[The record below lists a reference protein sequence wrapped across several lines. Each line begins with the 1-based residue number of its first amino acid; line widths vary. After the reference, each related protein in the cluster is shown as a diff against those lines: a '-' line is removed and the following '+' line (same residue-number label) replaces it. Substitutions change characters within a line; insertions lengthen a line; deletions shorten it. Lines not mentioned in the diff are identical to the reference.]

1 MTHWKKTSARTPE
14 QPRTKGRRAAALAGG
29 ILIVLLILFVAGYVL
44 GDPVSLAWARHHA
57 MDYANEQW
65 PGNNFTAVYAY
76 NEMGYRYRVRV
87 QSMTSQDTSFDVELS
102 WGVVRSTTYEQDVTG
117 LSNTQVRI
125 TEAARQDMTT
135 ALNNA
140 GMNPDW
146 LDVQPGKGW
155 ESTPEDWGLML
166 DMPYDPGNLPPLTA
180 SFYLVYTDRLPTEA
194 DANALLKNAKAAFD
208 AAGLDIAYYK
218 GYLVYS
224 GGKKYEHDINLGP
237 LTAAEV
243 DALP

>member
-1 MTHWKKTSARTPE
+1 MTHWKKTSVRTPE
-14 QPRTKGRRAAALAGG
+14 RPRTKGRRAAALAGG
-29 ILIVLLILFVAGYVL
+29 VLIVLLILFVAGYVL

-102 WGVVRSTTYEQDVTG
+102 WGVVRSTTYEQDVNG
-117 LSNTQVRI
+117 LSNTRVRI
-125 TEAARQDMTT
+125 TEAARQDMAT
-135 ALNNA
+135 ALQNA
-140 GMNPDW
+140 GMNPNL
-146 LDVQPGKGW
+146 LDVLPGKDG
-155 ESTPEDWGLML
+155 EGSPEDWGFTL
-166 DMPYDPGNLPPLTA
+166 DMPYDPGNLPPLTVRV
-180 SFYLVYTDRLPTEA
+180 YLIYTDRLPTEA

-208 AAGLDIAYYK
+208 AAGLDIAYYRVDLMYPH
-218 GYLVYS
+218 GE
-224 GGKKYEHDINLGP
+224 KYENDINLGP
-237 LTAAEV
+237 LTAEEV

>member
-1 MTHWKKTSARTPE
+1 MIPSKKTSAGNPE
-14 QPRTKGRRAAALAGG
+14 HPRTEGRRAAALVGG

-65 PGNNFTAVYAY
+65 PGNNFTAVSAWHETGYSY
-76 NEMGYRYRVRV
+76 NVRV
-87 QSMTSQDTSFDVELS
+87 QSMTSQDTSFDVYLS

-117 LSNTQVRI
+117 LNNTRVRI
-125 TEAARQDMTT
+125 TEAARQDMTN

-146 LDVQPGKGW
+146 LDVQPGKSW
-155 ESTPEDWGLML
+155 EGTPEDWGLTL

-180 SFYLVYTDRLPTEA
+180 DFTLFYTDRLPTEA
-194 DANALLKNAKAAFD
+194 DANALLKNAKAAFE
-208 AAGLDIAYYK
+208 AAGLDIAYYEV
-218 GYLVYS
+218 YLVYS

-243 DALP
+243 DALT

>member
-1 MTHWKKTSARTPE
+1 MMHGKKTSVRTADRPHT
-14 QPRTKGRRAAALAGG
+14 RSRRAAALAGG
-29 ILIVLLILFVAGYVL
+29 ILIVLLILFAAGYAL
-44 GDPVSLAWARHHA
+44 GDPISLAWARHHA
-57 MDYANEQW
+57 VEYADEQW
-65 PGNNFTAVYAY
+65 PGNNFTAVSAWYDT
-76 NEMGYRYRVRV
+76 GYSYWVRV
-87 QSMTSQDTSFDVELS
+87 QSMTSQDTSFTVILS
-102 WGVVRSTTYEQDVTG
+102 WGVVRSTTYEEDVTN
-117 LSNTQVRI
+117 LNNTRVRI
-125 TEAARQDMTT
+125 IAAAKQDMTT

-146 LDVQPGKGW
+146 LDVQPGKSW
-155 ESTPEDWGLML
+155 EGTPEDWGLTL

-208 AAGLDIAYYK
+208 AAGLDIAYYIVD
-218 GYLVYS
+218 LIYS
-224 GGKKYEHDINLGP
+224 GGKKYENDINLGP

>member
-1 MTHWKKTSARTPE
+1 MTHWKKTSVRTPE
-14 QPRTKGRRAAALAGG
+14 HPRTKGRRAAALAGG

-57 MDYANEQW
+57 MDYADEQW

-87 QSMTSQDTSFDVELS
+87 QSMTSQDTSFDVYLS
-102 WGVVRSTTYEQDVTG
+102 WGVVRSTTYEEDVTG
-117 LSNTQVRI
+117 LNNTRVRI
-125 TEAARQDMTT
+125 IEAAKKDMTT

-146 LDVQPGKGW
+146 LDVQPGKSW
-155 ESTPEDWGLML
+155 EGTPEDWGLTL

-180 SFYLVYTDRLPTEA
+180 DFYLVYTDRLPTEA

-218 GYLVYS
+218 VYLVYS
-224 GGKKYEHDINLGP
+224 GGKKYEHDIYLGP